1 MCCPFEKKE
10 KVQSMTNEKR
20 SRKNSNRRQPEL
32 DKEKFFKELK
42 ESYARLKE
50 EMASNPELAKE
61 IEEEQRLWDSTL
73 MDGLEEE

>member
-1 MCCPFEKKE
+1 MKSEK
-10 KVQSMTNEKR
+10 Q
-20 SRKNSNRRQPEL
+20 RRQRRRQSKL
-32 DKEKFFKELK
+32 DKEKFFKGLN
-42 ESYARLKE
+42 ESYAHQKE